1 MHIVSELQSAVRNA
15 MLDTGVSMS
24 DAAEPLGYANKSSVH
39 RALHKD
45 RFSVEDVLK
54 LMVLTKTQS
63 LSVPGFSIESGLVTT
78 QQVDIFLEEMKPSI
92 LKEGS
97 EDMERRYLHGN
108 VPWSA
113 IAEIAGYSSGKI
125 ARKSWLYMQ
134 TPLYLLI
141 SVMVGIDTQNH
152 IVKTSVGTV
161 SFRLE

>member
-1 MHIVSELQSAVRNA
+1 

-24 DAAEPLGYANKSSVH
+24 EAAEPLGYANKSSVH

-45 RFSVEDVLK
+45 RFSVEDMLK
-54 LMVLTKTQS
+54 LMVLTKTSS
-63 LSVPGFSIESGLVTT
+63 LSVPGLQVESSLFTT
-78 QQVDIFLEEMKPSI
+78 QQVDIFLEALRPSI
-92 LKEGS
+92 LKEGT

-108 VPWSA
+108 VPWSD

-134 TPLYLLI
+134 TPLYLLL
-141 SVMVGIDTQNH
+141 SVMVGIDIAYHEVNMPN
-152 IVKTSVGTV
+152 IGTV